1 MPEPT
6 PPAAPELWPTVQAVW
21 DLRYRDLD
29 SAMAQAAHW
38 VQAWAPA
45 PGQAPPPVWW
55 WMRGLRLDMKG
66 IQGSTD
72 ADVQAIDEVLT
83 HFQRAGDA
91 AGCAYAEIM
100 ACSLRWSAGR
110 MEEAWARAQARGV
123 SRPLDAAAPAL
134 AFSGWTALLCVAM
147 GGKALDAALQF
158 GFRAAAVARQH
169 RDRTRLALANNNLA
183 FLHFNHGNYPAALA
197 GFQESLQVARDLGL
211 TPRYKTTLPSV
222 VVCQLA
228 QGRLADA
235 LTTAQEWL
243 ARFRDTPLD
252 PFILYGW
259 LVAVHTVAQVPS
271 RLHEADAMLCE
282 VEQRV
287 APVLASEAGPGYRHR
302 RLLLA
307 WARAHIDRQRGQPAS
322 ALAALEAGDPWIE
335 DCDLLWVQCEV
346 QHERLL
352 CLQALERWREA
363 TDAAVAWAQRQQA
376 LLSGASQARFAALAV
391 ERQVAAERDAR
402 ERAETADRLKTEF
415 LVNMSHEIRTPMNAV
430 IGLTEL
436 LLQTPLN
443 DTQRSHLHKI
453 DLAGQGLLRVIND
466 MLDLSKIEAGKFEL
480 DRAPTLLRAVGEQV
494 LGVIDTAARE
504 AQVRLVFD
512 LDAALPEVLQAD
524 GPRLAQVLINLAAN
538 AVRSTPPGGTVT
550 LSIGPTP
557 GHRRTDAGC
566 PVRLTVR
573 DTGVGLTVAQQARLF
588 QPFTQVEGTTLRPT
602 EGTGLGLSICQQLVR
617 AMGSEIQVDS
627 EPGRGSTFWFD
638 LALAVDAAA
647 RPTQVDAAT
656 EQPAAAAPGA
666 AAIARPVL
674 LVEDNPV
681 NLEIARAMLEQIGC
695 TVHAVTD
702 GQQAVQA
709 VQAHPPGHFA
719 LVLMDLQMPVMDGH
733 EAAAALRQ
741 DRRHDALPIVAL
753 TAHALTDVRDR
764 CLAGGMQDYLVKPVR
779 TETLAAAV
787 LRWSAAGAG
796 ASLSPSQAAR

>member
-1 MPEPT
+1 MS
-6 PPAAPELWPTVQAVW
+6 AAPPFAHPDAWPTVQAVW

-29 SAMAQAAHW
+29 AAMAQAAHW

-45 PGQAPPPVWW
+45 PGQTPPTVWW
-55 WMRGLRLDMKG
+55 WMRGLQLDMKG

-271 RLHEADAMLCE
+271 RLHEADAMLRE
-282 VEQRV
+282 VERRV

-480 DRAPTLLRAVGEQV
+480 DRTPTLLRAVGEQV

-504 AQVRLVFD
+504 AQVRLVFE

-538 AVRSTPPGGTVT
+538 AVRSTPAGGTVT

-557 GHRRTDAGC
+557 GHRRTDADC

-638 LALAVDAAA
+638 LALGVDAT
-647 RPTQVDAAT
+647 TQPAEVDAGK
-656 EQPAAAAPGA
+656 ERPAASAPGA
-666 AAIARPVL
+666 TGAARPVL

-702 GQQAVQA
+702 GQQAVHA

-719 LVLMDLQMPVMDGH
+719 MVLMDLQMPVMDGH

-741 DRRHDALPIVAL
+741 DRRHDRLPIVAL

-787 LRWSAAGAG
+787 LRWSAASAG